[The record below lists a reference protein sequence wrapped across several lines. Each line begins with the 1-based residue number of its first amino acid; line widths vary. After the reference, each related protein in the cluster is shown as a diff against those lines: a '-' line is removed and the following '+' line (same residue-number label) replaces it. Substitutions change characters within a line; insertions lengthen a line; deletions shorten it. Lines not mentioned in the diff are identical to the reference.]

1 MDKTLE
7 LLQEVAAN
15 PGIGISEWQKRTAA
29 PVIGWLPIYVPLE
42 VIHAAG
48 ALPVALWGGPDEP
61 SAAAEHLQSFS
72 CSIVRA
78 ATSYAQKGTY
88 DLLDGVI
95 FPSTCDHVQNTSD
108 IWKKAFPSLNLFDLV
123 YPVNRKNQ
131 GAASYLLAEYMA
143 LKDWLEGITGSEMED
158 AEVNRS
164 IETYNRQRKLLDD
177 LRKLKAVRPQ
187 ALKETETAA
196 IVKAGL
202 FLPAEEYNQA
212 LTDLLPWLLNRT
224 ARPEPKFKV
233 LLTGIMP
240 EPWAVLEILEELGGA
255 VVADDLALG
264 ARLSRTPVPKRPDP
278 WAALINQHLNRDPC
292 STLFDP
298 EKRRGRYLVKLAR
311 ETGAQGVIFWNTKFC
326 EAEEFD
332 YPFLKEDLDTAGI
345 PLLQLE
351 TEQQDTALGQVR
363 TRLQTFAEL
372 L

>member
-7 LLQEVAAN
+7 LLREVAAN
-15 PGIGISEWQKRTAA
+15 PGLGIGEWQKRTGA

-42 VIHAAG
+42 IIHAAG

-95 FPSTCDHVQNTSD
+95 FPSTCDHIQNTSD
-108 IWKKAFPSLNLFDLV
+108 IWKKAFPAVKLFDLV
-123 YPVNRKNQ
+123 YPVNRENP
-131 GAASYLLAEYMA
+131 GAASYLRAEFMA
-143 LKDWLEGITGSEMED
+143 LKDWLEGISGSELED
-158 AEVNRS
+158 TELCRS
-164 IETYNRQRKLLDD
+164 IEVYNHQRRLLAD
-177 LRKLKAVRPQ
+177 LRRLRAARPQ
-187 ALKETETAA
+187 ALKETEAAA

-212 LTDLLPWLLNRT
+212 LEAILPWLENRI

-233 LLTGIMP
+233 VVTGIMP
-240 EPWAVLEILEELGGA
+240 EPWAVLEVLEELGGA

-264 ARLSRTPVPKRPDP
+264 TRLNRTTVPERPDP
-278 WAALINQHLNRDPC
+278 WAALVTQHLNRGPC
-292 STLFDP
+292 STLLDP
-298 EKRRGRYLVKLAR
+298 AKGRGRHLVKLVQ
-311 ETGAQGVIFWNTKFC
+311 ETGAHGVIFWNTKFC

-332 YPFLKEDLDTAGI
+332 YPFLKEDLDAAGI